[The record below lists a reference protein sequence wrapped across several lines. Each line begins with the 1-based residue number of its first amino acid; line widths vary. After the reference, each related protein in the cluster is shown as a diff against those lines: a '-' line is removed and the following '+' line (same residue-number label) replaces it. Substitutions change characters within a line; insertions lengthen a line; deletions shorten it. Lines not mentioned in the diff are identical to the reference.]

1 MRDEDED
8 AYREF
13 VTARLPHL
21 RRVAYLVCG
30 DWHLAEDAVATALT
44 KLYVHWARV
53 RQADRVEAYARTVVL
68 RCVIDE
74 RRRPWAS
81 RERPREAQL
90 LPELSA
96 ADRTAE
102 VDDRIVLRRV
112 LEQLPRGRR
121 AVLVLRFYE
130 GLSVEET
137 AAALGCSTG
146 NVKSQTARGLSM
158 LRDMLPEEFVI
169 QHGGAR

>member
-21 RRVAYLVCG
+21 RRIAFLVCG
-30 DWHLAEDAVATALT
+30 DWHLAEDAVATALA
-44 KLYVHWARV
+44 KLYVHWARA
-53 RQADRVEAYARTVVL
+53 RATDRVEAYARTVVL

-81 RERPREAQL
+81 RERARESHL
-90 LPELSA
+90 LPETPA
-96 ADRTAE
+96 PDRTNE
-102 VDDRIVLRRV
+102 VDDRIVLQRAMA
-112 LEQLPRGRR
+112 QLPRGRR

-146 NVKSQTARGLSM
+146 NVKSQTARGLTM
-158 LRDMLPEEFVI
+158 LREVLPEEFLI
-169 QHGGAR
+169 QHGGVR